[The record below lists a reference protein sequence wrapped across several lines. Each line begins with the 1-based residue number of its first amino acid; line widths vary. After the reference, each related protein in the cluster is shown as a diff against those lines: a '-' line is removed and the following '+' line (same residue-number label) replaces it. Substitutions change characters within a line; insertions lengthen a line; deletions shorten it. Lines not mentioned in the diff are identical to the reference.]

1 MWQRWSPKFAAM
13 MYFIKIGNEKKID
26 LEGILR
32 VIKDNLNMQYVLEK
46 SSNTQM
52 SWKRLRIDSWVED
65 SQLLGDIGIYGNW
78 LEKEMQRC
86 LVKMNISPNHRRASR
101 GLITLNLHKEFS
113 LYMHYWRR
121 KAITSMK
128 FLQGSMILK

>member
-1 MWQRWSPKFAAM
+1 M

-52 SWKRLRIDSWVED
+52 SWKRLRIDS
-65 SQLLGDIGIYGNW
+65 
-78 LEKEMQRC
+78 
-86 LVKMNISPNHRRASR
+86 
-101 GLITLNLHKEFS
+101 
-113 LYMHYWRR
+113 
-121 KAITSMK
+121 
-128 FLQGSMILK
+128 